1 MDSDNDNSKGNCAE
15 AVKDAWWSNKCLD
28 SNLNGLIGKGKNGD
42 PKYLTWYHWGNKW
55 QSLKSAAMMV
65 RPKTGA

>member
-15 AVKDAWWSNKCLD
+15 VYKAAGWNNDCFRA
-28 SNLNGLIGKGKNGD
+28 NLNGFFGKGKNGD
-42 PKYLTWYHWGNKW
+42 PKYLTWYHWGNNW

-65 RPKTGA
+65 RPKTVA